1 MVCDVGRVTMDWGGA
16 RLLEGEQTALLF
28 REATR
33 LLLFRDYHR
42 GSLNRSVSYFRLH
55 KHVYVYNQII
65 G

>member
-1 MVCDVGRVTMDWGGA
+1 MDWGGA
-16 RLLEGEQTALLF
+16 RLLEGEQSALLF